1 MNYIAEINAFER
13 WLETNY
19 LSAVSQL
26 LWYKLIML
34 FNRCGWSEWISVDN
48 HRLMSLIQVN
58 REATFLKIRDEL
70 IGTRLIQY
78 QKGKRGTPGKYKI
91 NSLTF
96 TSVYNPVP
104 NSEVENAEKPEESHL
119 TFTSVYNSVYNP
131 VGNCVGSCVG
141 NTATINKHKLKQN
154 KEETE
159 VSSLKAARDE
169 KTKSTA
175 VISLTL
181 KTGEE
186 YPVNQNQIAQW
197 KELYP
202 LVDVMQELREMKGW
216 TDSNPAKRKTK
227 TGILKFITGW
237 LAREQERKEGANER
251 YSSNPGKNPAAD
263 SEPVPEYGEV
273 L

>member
-1 MNYIAEINAFER
+1 M
-13 WLETNY
+13 
-19 LSAVSQL
+19 
-26 LWYKLIML
+26 ML

-70 IGTRLIQY
+70 IGNRLIQY

-96 TSVYNPVP
+96 TGVSNPVP
-104 NSEVENAEKPEESHL
+104 NSEAENAENPEESHL
-119 TFTSVYNSVYNP
+119 TFTSVSNSVYNP
-131 VGNCVGSCVG
+131 VGNCVGSCVS
-141 NTATINKHKLKQN
+141 NPATINKQKQKQN
-154 KEETE
+154 KEDTE
-159 VSSLKAARDE
+159 VSSQKAARDE

-186 YPVNQNQIAQW
+186 SPVNQNQIVQW

-237 LAREQERKEGANER
+237 LAREQERKEEANER
-251 YSSNPGKNPAAD
+251 DSSNAGKNSTAD
-263 SEPVPEYGEV
+263 SKSVPEYGEI

>member
-70 IGTRLIQY
+70 IGNRLIQY

-96 TSVYNPVP
+96 TSV
-104 NSEVENAEKPEESHL
+104 S
-119 TFTSVYNSVYNP
+119 NSVYNP
-131 VGNCVGSCVG
+131 VGNCVGSCVS
-141 NTATINKHKLKQN
+141 NPATINKQKQKQN
-154 KEETE
+154 KEDTE
-159 VSSLKAARDE
+159 VSSQKAARDE

-186 YPVNQNQIAQW
+186 YPVNQNQIVQW

-237 LAREQERKEGANER
+237 LAREQERKEEANER
-251 YSSNPGKNPAAD
+251 DSSNPGKNSTAD
-263 SEPVPEYGEV
+263 SKSVPEYGEV

>member
-13 WLETNY
+13 WLETNH

-26 LWYKLIML
+26 LWYKLMML

-70 IGTRLIQY
+70 IGNRLIQY

-96 TSVYNPVP
+96 TSV
-104 NSEVENAEKPEESHL
+104 S
-119 TFTSVYNSVYNP
+119 NSVYNP
-131 VGNCVGSCVG
+131 VGNCVGSCVS
-141 NTATINKHKLKQN
+141 NPATINKQKQKQN
-154 KEETE
+154 KEDTE
-159 VSSLKAARDE
+159 VSSQKAARDE

-186 YPVNQNQIAQW
+186 YPVNQNQI
-197 KELYP
+197 
-202 LVDVMQELREMKGW
+202 V
-216 TDSNPAKRKTK
+216 
-227 TGILKFITGW
+227 
-237 LAREQERKEGANER
+237 
-251 YSSNPGKNPAAD
+251 
-263 SEPVPEYGEV
+263 
-273 L
+273 

>member
-70 IGTRLIQY
+70 IGNQLIQY

-96 TSVYNPVP
+96 TGVYNPVP

-131 VGNCVGSCVG
+131 VGNCVGSCVS
-141 NTATINKHKLKQN
+141 NPATINKQKQ
-154 KEETE
+154 
-159 VSSLKAARDE
+159 
-169 KTKSTA
+169 KTK
-175 VISLTL
+175 
-181 KTGEE
+181 
-186 YPVNQNQIAQW
+186 Q
-197 KELYP
+197 
-202 LVDVMQELREMKGW
+202 R
-216 TDSNPAKRKTK
+216 
-227 TGILKFITGW
+227 
-237 LAREQERKEGANER
+237 R
-251 YSSNPGKNPAAD
+251 Y
-263 SEPVPEYGEV
+263 
-273 L
+273 